1 MDARGV
7 AEQVRPSLSVPAI
20 GAAVGIGAL
29 WGLANLGVV
38 VASGWPELEGGLA
51 TNLVAFTV
59 GGALMGLTVALI
71 LALVGPVDRRR
82 RMAWSLGTTCAVW
95 GAFVLGG
102 AMLGT
107 ANPDRYH
114 LVGSELLRGAA
125 MAAGLG
131 ILLGLVRRR

>member
-7 AEQVRPSLSVPAI
+7 TESVRPSLSVPAI

-29 WGLANLGVV
+29 WGFANLGIVL
-38 VASGWPELEGGLA
+38 ASGWPELEGGLA
-51 TNLVAFTV
+51 ANVVAFAA

-71 LALVGPVDRRR
+71 LALVDPADRRR
-82 RMAWSLGTTCAVW
+82 RMAWSLGATCAVW

-102 AMLGT
+102 AMLGV
-107 ANPDRYH
+107 AQPERYH

-131 ILLGLVRRR
+131 VLLGLVRRR

>member
-1 MDARGV
+1 MDARDV

-51 TNLVAFTV
+51 TNLAAFTV

-82 RMAWSLGTTCAVW
+82 RMVWSLGVTCVVW
-95 GAFVLGG
+95 GLFVLGG
-102 AMLGT
+102 ALLGV
-107 ANPDRYH
+107 AQPERYH